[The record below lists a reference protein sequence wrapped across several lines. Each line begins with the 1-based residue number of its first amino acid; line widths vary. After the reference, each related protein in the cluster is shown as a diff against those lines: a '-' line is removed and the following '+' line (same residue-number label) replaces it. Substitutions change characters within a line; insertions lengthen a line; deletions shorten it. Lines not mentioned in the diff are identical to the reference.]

1 MANNKELRMNT
12 KTATSAAL
20 KSEINDDVDALKG
33 DIAALRDDL
42 REVVK
47 DMRSLATVR
56 AQKGVEKGTALARR
70 AGSEVEEAKDAVETR
85 IRENPL
91 TAIGIAFGAGLVLAM
106 LRRN

>member
-1 MANNKELRMNT
+1 MNT
-12 KTATSAAL
+12 KTATSTAL
-20 KSEINDDVDALKG
+20 KSEINDDVNALKG

-47 DMRSLATVR
+47 DMRSLASVR
-56 AQKGVEKGTALARR
+56 AQQGVEKGAELAKK
-70 AGSEVEEAKDAVETR
+70 AGEEVEEAKTAVETR

-91 TAIGIAFGAGLVLAM
+91 TAIGIAFGAGLMLAL